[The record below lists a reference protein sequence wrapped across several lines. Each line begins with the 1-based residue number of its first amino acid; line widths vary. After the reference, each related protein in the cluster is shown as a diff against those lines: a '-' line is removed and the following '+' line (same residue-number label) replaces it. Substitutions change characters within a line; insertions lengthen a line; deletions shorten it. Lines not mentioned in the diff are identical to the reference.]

1 MNQEK
6 YPSLLKDVNF
16 IEMNRAL
23 VEFDLINLEERDSH
37 ALKKIISK
45 DCFFLAN
52 NGIMD
57 YSLFLVIEKG
67 A

>member
-1 MNQEK
+1 MKQEK

-23 VEFDLINLEERDSH
+23 VETHLINLEERDSQ
-37 ALKKIISK
+37 ALRDTISK
-45 DCFFLAN
+45 DCIFLAN